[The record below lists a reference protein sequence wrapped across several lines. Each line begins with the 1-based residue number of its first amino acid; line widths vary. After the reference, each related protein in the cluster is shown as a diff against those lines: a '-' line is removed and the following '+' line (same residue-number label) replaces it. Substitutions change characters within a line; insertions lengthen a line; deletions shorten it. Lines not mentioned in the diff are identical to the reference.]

1 MENLKN
7 LSGLSSRVTT
17 TPNTSIREMGI
28 PLREKVI
35 GLEEEEAEKEW
46 DFVKELKS
54 NARSLTLML
63 WSGIGSIEVVVLLW
77 FDAFWFDIVVV
88 FEIDYGGKA
97 MVGGNYICQL

>member
-17 TPNTSIREMGI
+17 IPNTSTSEMGI
-28 PLREKVI
+28 PLREKII
-35 GLEEEEAEKEW
+35 GLEEEEVEKEW

-63 WSGIGSIEVVVLLW
+63 WSRIGSIEVVVFLLS
-77 FDAFWFDIVVV
+77 DVFWFDIVVV
-88 FEIDYGGKA
+88 FEIGYGGKA
-97 MVGGNYICQL
+97 LGGGNYIYQL